1 MNWMT
6 NNTYATVSV
15 PSTLMTVN
23 SLALDTN
30 GVTILG
36 VALGLILP
44 LAFLIP
50 SMVYLYKRKKR

>member
-1 MNWMT
+1 MT